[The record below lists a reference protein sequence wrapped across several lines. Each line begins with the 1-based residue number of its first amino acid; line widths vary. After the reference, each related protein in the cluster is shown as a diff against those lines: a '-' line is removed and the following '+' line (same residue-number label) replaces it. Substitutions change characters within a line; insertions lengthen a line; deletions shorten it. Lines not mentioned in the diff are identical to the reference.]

1 MKLTVRLVDFTT
13 NSKPFSAD
21 ITLGIV
27 KFNYKTFTMSYPK
40 DFCNEPILLLK
51 STKRFS
57 TRLKM
62 NCVVDEL
69 EGII

>member
-13 NSKPFSAD
+13 NSKPFSAN
-21 ITLGIV
+21 ITLGIIRF
-27 KFNYKTFTMSYPK
+27 KSKTFTMCYPK
-40 DFCNEPILLLK
+40 DFCNERILLLK

-62 NCVVDEL
+62 NWVIDEL